1 MNHYI
6 FSYVPDAPS
15 KNGVMWSS
23 EGLEEPTAQHVQTYM
38 EGREGEF
45 DSRMQRHIKEFG
57 PGTIVV
63 GQRSERHFGSM
74 EAHKL
79 WVFRIE
85 IKTVTQTAIEV
96 S

>member
-1 MNHYI
+1 MNRYI

-38 EGREGEF
+38 EGHDADLG
-45 DSRMQRHIKEFG
+45 SRMQRHIKALG

-63 GQRSERHFGSM
+63 GQRSEGHFGSM

-79 WVFRIE
+79 WVFHIE
-85 IKTVTQTAIEV
+85 IKTVTQTVVEV